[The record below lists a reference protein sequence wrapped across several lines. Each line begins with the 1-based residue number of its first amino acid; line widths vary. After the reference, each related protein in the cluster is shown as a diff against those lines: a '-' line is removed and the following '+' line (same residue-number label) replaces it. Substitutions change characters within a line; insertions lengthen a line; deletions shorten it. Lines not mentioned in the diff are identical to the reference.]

1 MLMIESKGEK
11 RARKSF
17 SVSNR
22 HECPVKRHA
31 HGRLCGTVVN
41 VLTWGPG
48 TGGVRPDSDL

>member
-41 VLTWGPG
+41 VLTRGPG